1 MAGGIGSRFWPMSTS
16 EKPKQF
22 LDILGVGRTLIQH
35 TYDRFANICPKENIY
50 VVTNEAYKD
59 LVIEQLQINPEQVIA
74 EPLRRNTAPC
84 IAYASFKIAQI
95 NPEANLIVAPS
106 DHLILD
112 QPGFENIVELAL
124 NQAMEEDC
132 LITLGIKPSRP
143 DTGYGYIQFMDA
155 NKGENGLIKKVKTFT
170 EKPDLKLANKFL
182 ASGDFYWNGG
192 IFVWTARS
200 IMNALES
207 LLPEVYTLF
216 NKGVGKYNTSE
227 ELDFIADTY
236 ERCKNISIDYG
247 VMEKAENVYVV
258 LSDFGWSDL
267 GTWGSLY
274 DSLPKQEDGNAVVG
288 ERVFMYDSNNCI
300 VNMPEDKLVIL
311 QGLDDYIVVESNKT
325 LLVCKKSDEQKIR
338 EMVNEVNGHGK

>member
-1 MAGGIGSRFWPMSTS
+1 M
-16 EKPKQF
+16 
-22 LDILGVGRTLIQH
+22 
-35 TYDRFANICPKENIY
+35 
-50 VVTNEAYKD
+50 
-59 LVIEQLQINPEQVIA
+59 
-74 EPLRRNTAPC
+74 
-84 IAYASFKIAQI
+84 
-95 NPEANLIVAPS
+95 
-106 DHLILD
+106 
-112 QPGFENIVELAL
+112 
-124 NQAMEEDC
+124 
-132 LITLGIKPSRP
+132 
-143 DTGYGYIQFMDA
+143 
-155 NKGENGLIKKVKTFT
+155 
-170 EKPDLKLANKFL
+170 
-182 ASGDFYWNGG
+182 
-192 IFVWTARS
+192 WTAKS
-200 IMNALES
+200 IMNALEG
-207 LLPEVYTLF
+207 LLPEVYNLF
-216 NKGVGKYNTSE
+216 KKGEGKYNTSE